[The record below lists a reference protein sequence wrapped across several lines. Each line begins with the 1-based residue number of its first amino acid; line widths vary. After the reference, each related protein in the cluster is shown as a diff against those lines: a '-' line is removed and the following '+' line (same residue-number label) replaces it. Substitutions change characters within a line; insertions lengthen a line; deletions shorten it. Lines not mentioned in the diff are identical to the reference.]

1 VRNVTDISAEAWV
14 SSSHRPMGAMRMP
27 ETLPMSERK
36 SLAIREV
43 LGAFSSDRNQ
53 PADPGL
59 CGGSRRRPKITVRL
73 RVLVG
78 AGVLRNLWLG
88 HYFPLAFAA
97 IARHTRR
104 RLSQCSFAKRQSW

>member
-1 VRNVTDISAEAWV
+1 
-14 SSSHRPMGAMRMP
+14 MGAMRMP